1 MNVTKFREVIKERT
15 RISVE
20 TQDEWDD
27 GIEKCREK
35 MIQILCED
43 IESSATFIETECS
56 ADELSWISEIW
67 DDVAAKT
74 QSIKFIRSLESA
86 IKKFPEEDKKYYL
99 RETIQFAYGAI
110 EEDFE
115 AEFQRSQECKL

>member
-1 MNVTKFREVIKERT
+1 MNIAKFREVIKERT

-20 TQDEWDD
+20 TLDEWDD
-27 GIEKCREK
+27 GIEKCREE
-35 MIQILCED
+35 MIQNLCEN

-67 DDVAAKT
+67 DDVASKT

-86 IKKFPEEDKKYYL
+86 IKKFPEEDQKYHL

-110 EEDFE
+110 EQDFE
-115 AEFQRSQECKL
+115 TEF